1 MPFISKILA
10 IPPETQMNLPYRVFN
25 IYVRELCKEDGYFSK
40 L

>member
-10 IPPETQMNLPYRVFN
+10 IPPETQLNLPYRVFN
-25 IYVRELCKEDGYFSK
+25 LYVRELSKENGYFAK